1 MKKYFALFLLSV
13 FWFAD
18 IFYDTR
24 QLDGA
29 IRHSDIDEGKVK
41 GEDIYDRVNTG
52 IFHEKNYQLKHSF
65 ISEDEQKTTPN
76 T

>member
-13 FWFAD
+13 FWVAG

-41 GEDIYDRVNTG
+41 GRGY
-52 IFHEKNYQLKHSF
+52 L
-65 ISEDEQKTTPN
+65 
-76 T
+76 